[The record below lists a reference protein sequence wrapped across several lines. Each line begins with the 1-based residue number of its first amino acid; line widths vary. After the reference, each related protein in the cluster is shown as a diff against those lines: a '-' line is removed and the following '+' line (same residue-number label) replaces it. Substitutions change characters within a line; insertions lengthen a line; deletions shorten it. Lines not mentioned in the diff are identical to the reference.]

1 MRRPIWLVPIVASLL
16 GCSQQPP
23 LPPDQFYRIYT
34 QTPTLNHNTPRYE
47 GILVVRRFLADG
59 LVSERSVVYG
69 EGERDNP
76 LKQYAYHF
84 WTESPTRM
92 LQELIVPYLRR
103 GNVAS
108 QVITPEIRVDYTL
121 ELAGKVKRLEQ
132 IRGSTS
138 RVVVELEFGLSQ
150 PLEGN
155 LLWAQDYLVEIE
167 CEDDS
172 IASAVDAF
180 NEAVSRIYTQL
191 VEDIWSS

>member
-1 MRRPIWLVPIVASLL
+1 MHRPIWLVPIVAALV

-23 LPPDQFYRIYT
+23 LPPDNFYRIYT
-34 QTPTLNHNTPRYE
+34 RTPTVNHDTPRYE
-47 GILVVRRFLADG
+47 GVLVVRQFLADG

-69 EGERDNP
+69 EQEKDNP
-76 LKQYAYHF
+76 LKQYTYHF
-84 WTESPTRM
+84 WTQSPTRM
-92 LQELIVPYLRR
+92 LQELVVPYLRR

-108 QVITPEIRVDYTL
+108 QVVTPEIRVDYTL

-138 RVVVELEFGLSQ
+138 KVIVELEFGLSQ
-150 PLEGN
+150 PREGS
-155 LLWAQDYLVEIE
+155 LLWVQSYLVEVE

-172 IASAVDAF
+172 IVSAVDAF
-180 NEAVSRIYTQL
+180 NEAVSNIYTQL